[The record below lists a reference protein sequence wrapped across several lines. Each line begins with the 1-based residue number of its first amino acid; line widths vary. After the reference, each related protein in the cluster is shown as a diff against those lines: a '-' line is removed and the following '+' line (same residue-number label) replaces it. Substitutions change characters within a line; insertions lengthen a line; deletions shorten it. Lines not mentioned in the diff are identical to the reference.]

1 MSRAFSI
8 RLALLTG
15 ASALCL
21 ASATAQEAET
31 VQPEPEGEQL
41 VQQTIIVRG
50 EFIPDEKRTTSEISS
65 VLDAGDFEL
74 QGDPDVA
81 SALARAVGVS
91 IADGRFVYVRGL
103 NERYS
108 SATLNR
114 SPIPSPEPL
123 RRVAPL
129 DLFPTSAI
137 ESTLV
142 QKTFSPE
149 YSGEFGGGVIDIRT
163 KAIPTERFLEI
174 GVSGGIDSETT
185 FEDGLLY
192 DGDDQ
197 DWTGFDGGTRNLPDS
212 LAAVYRQVLPAPGT
226 PENLAIGLDLLRN
239 SSLTVLQSGDV
250 APDFGVSVSAGDRI
264 DISNDLTMGVLGSL
278 SYSNG
283 WETQVGTRGTTTV
296 ESVDGKEV
304 VVPVRLGERRSTTN
318 EIGFNGLG
326 VIGFDI
332 LSNHEL
338 QFVGFFSRSTD
349 KDAQTTSGLDL
360 QDSPNPDE
368 AERYREDQIEWR
380 ERQLWTTQ
388 VQGSHVF
395 PDFYSLQVD
404 WRGSYSEA
412 FRDAPYNLT
421 TAYADA
427 DRDGIFTP
435 TGGTSRGFGG
445 QRNSLEFS
453 KIEDDSTDFGID
465 VVLPLDLVFGLPR
478 ELDLKAGY
486 AYVESDREVASRLF
500 LINTPVNTAG
510 QRIDYHWIDAF
521 ALGLPGTG
529 IRDIGSDAFPQAYIA
544 TLEVDAG
551 YLGFDWQVNDFL
563 RIALGGRYEDS
574 IEAADTFQL
583 TEAEDPKVIEG
594 VINDDAFLPAATL
607 TWNFADDLQLRLAY
621 SETITRPQF
630 REFASSIF
638 TDPST
643 DVIYRGNPF
652 LVNSSLTNY
661 DARLEY
667 YFARDQFITIG
678 AFFKEIEKP
687 IEEVLFPNDAIIT
700 TQFVNAPSAEVYG
713 FEFEY
718 EQVIPLDRWFDVG
731 FVQGKDWLL
740 KTNYTYTAS
749 EVSADG
755 EVITPGADPS
765 NPERTVNPA
774 AQLFADGR
782 PLQGQSDHLLNF
794 QFGYSDY
801 SKGVEVNLLVNYA
814 SERIR
819 SAEFFTQARKFPAII
834 EQVPITVDFVYNRDL
849 TLFGQDYRL
858 SVNLNNIFGDDYEA
872 YREFGGER
880 IVIDSFEV
888 GQSVSVGLKRRF

>member
-1 MSRAFSI
+1 MSRDYFF
-8 RLALLTG
+8 RTALMMG
-15 ASALCL
+15 ASVFCL
-21 ASATAQEAET
+21 ASATAQEAPET
-31 VQPEPEGEQL
+31 IPEETGDDL
-41 VQQTIIVRG
+41 VQQTIVVRG
-50 EFIPDEKRTTSEISS
+50 EFIPDEKRSTSEISS

-81 SALARAVGVS
+81 SALSRAVGVS

-137 ESTLV
+137 RSTLV
-142 QKTFSPE
+142 QKTYSPE

-163 KAIPTERFLEI
+163 KSIPDERFFEVGL
-174 GVSGGIDSETT
+174 SASANTETS
-185 FEDGLLY
+185 FQDGFLY

-212 LAAVYRQVLPAPGT
+212 LARVFEQPLPEPGT
-226 PENLAIGLDLLRN
+226 DENLAIGLDLVRN
-239 SSLTVLQSGDV
+239 SSLTVIQEGQV
-250 APDFGVSVSAGDRI
+250 APDFGVSLSGGDRFE
-264 DISNDLTMGVLGSL
+264 ISPELTMGILGSL

-283 WETQVGTRGTTTV
+283 WVTREGTRGTTTV
-296 ESVDGKEV
+296 ESIDGQEV
-304 VVPVRLGERRSTTN
+304 VVPVTLSDRRSTTN

-326 VIGFDI
+326 VIGFEI
-332 LSNHEL
+332 LDNHEL

-349 KDAQTTSGLDL
+349 KEAQIREGLDL
-360 QDSPNPDE
+360 EDSPNPDE
-368 AERYREDQIEWR
+368 ADRFREDQIEWR

-388 VQGSHVF
+388 VQGNHTF
-395 PDFYSLQVD
+395 PDLYGIQID

-412 FRDAPYNLT
+412 YRDAPYNLT

-427 DRDGIFTP
+427 DRDGVFTP

-453 KIEDDSTDFGID
+453 KIEDDSTDFGVD
-465 VVLPLDLVFGLPR
+465 GVVPLDMVFGLPR
-478 ELDLKAGY
+478 ELDLKLGY
-486 AYVESDREVASRLF
+486 AYVESDRNVASRLF

-510 QRIDYHWIDAF
+510 QRVDFLLIDSF
-521 ALGLPGTG
+521 ALGLPGAG
-529 IRDIGSDAFPQAYIA
+529 IRDIGSDAFPQAYEA

-551 YLGFDWQVNDFL
+551 YAGIDWQLNDFV

-574 IEAADTFQL
+574 IQAADTFQL
-583 TEAEDPKVIEG
+583 TEPETPKVIEG
-594 VINDDAFLPAATL
+594 VIDDDAFLPAATL

-638 TDPST
+638 TDPDT

-652 LVNSSLTNY
+652 LENSELKNY

-667 YFARDQFITIG
+667 YFARDQFITVG
-678 AFFKEIEKP
+678 AFFKDITNP

-700 TQFVNAPSAEVYG
+700 TQFVNAPAAEVYG
-713 FEFEY
+713 LEFEY
-718 EQVIPLDRWFDVG
+718 EQILPLDRWFEVG
-731 FVQGKDWLL
+731 FFDNKDWLV
-740 KTNYTYTAS
+740 KANYTYTAS

-755 EVITPGADPS
+755 DVITPGADPS
-765 NPERTVNPA
+765 APERTVNPA
-774 AQLFADGR
+774 SQLFTDGR
-782 PLQGQSDHLLNF
+782 PLQGQSDHLLNL
-794 QFGYSDY
+794 QFGYSDF

-819 SAEFFTQARKFPAII
+819 SAEFFTEARKYPAII
-834 EQVPITVDFVYNRDL
+834 EQVPTTVDFVYNRDL
-849 TLFGQDYRL
+849 TILGQPYRL
-858 SVNLNNIFGDDYEA
+858 NLNINNIFGDEYEA
-872 YREFGGER
+872 FREFGGETV
-880 IVIDSFEV
+880 IVDSYEI
-888 GQSVSVGLKRRF
+888 GQSISIGLTRSF